1 MTPHTERY
9 AEEAAGIIE
18 EMNDL
23 SGGLDEVEI
32 IASAL
37 LAADRAG
44 AERGASDQ
52 KRACG
57 CEKCLL
63 N

>member
-44 AERGASDQ
+44 AERQ
-52 KRACG
+52 RKTCG